1 MSLRDLLGL
10 AVASVAAHR
19 LRSVLT
25 TLGIVVGIAS
35 VILLTS
41 LGEGTRDYVLS
52 EFSQFGTHLLGV
64 SPGRVKTQ
72 GIPGAV
78 GGTTHLLTVEDAVAM
93 LRVPGVLKTV
103 PLSFGTAR
111 VVAGPRARSVFIYG
125 VTSDTIEVW
134 RYRVA
139 QGRFLPPGDPGR
151 AAPLAVLGP
160 KLKRELFGEAN
171 PLGER
176 IRIGEFRFLVIG
188 VLEPKGQFLG
198 FDIDD
203 AAYIPVASAK
213 SLFGRE
219 DLVEIDALFSPNV
232 PVERI
237 VAGVRGL
244 LVARHGGEEDFTIT
258 TQNEMLGVLD
268 RVLSIISLAVGGI
281 GAISLLVGA
290 IGILTMMWISVGER
304 TAEIGLARAVGASRG
319 QMLALF
325 LLESALLSAAG
336 GAVGLCAGIGIG
348 RLLASLVP
356 GLPFRTPPLY
366 VVAAMAVSLAVGL
379 LSGVLPAR
387 RAASLDPI
395 EALRAE

>member
-1 MSLRDLLGL
+1 MSIRDLFRL
-10 AVASVAAHR
+10 AFASVAAHR

-25 TLGIVVGIAS
+25 ILGIVVGIAS

-41 LGEGTRDYVLS
+41 LGEGTRRYVLA
-52 EFSQFGTHLLGV
+52 EFSQFGTHLLSV
-64 SPGRVKTQ
+64 TPGRVKTQ

-78 GGTTHLLTVEDAVAM
+78 GGTTHMLRVEDAEAIA
-93 LRVPGVLKTV
+93 RVPGVVKTV
-103 PLSFGTAR
+103 PVSFGSAR
-111 VVAGPRARSVFIYG
+111 VVAGMRARSVFVYG
-125 VTSDTIEVW
+125 VTSDATEVW
-134 RYRVA
+134 RYEVA
-139 QGRFLPPGDPGR
+139 QGRFLPPGDPSR

-160 KLKRELFGEAN
+160 KLKRELFGEASA
-171 PLGER
+171 LGER
-176 IRIGEFRFLVIG
+176 IRIGSFRFLVIG

-219 DLVEIDALFSPNV
+219 DLVSIDTLFSPNL
-232 PVERI
+232 PPERI
-237 VAGVRGL
+237 VEGIRRL
-244 LVARHGGEEDFTIT
+244 LLARHGGEEDFTIT

-268 RVLSIISLAVGGI
+268 RVLSMVSFAIGGI

-325 LLESALLSAAG
+325 LLEAAILSGAG
-336 GAVGLCAGIGIG
+336 GALGLAVGIGAGKLIAAF
-348 RLLASLVP
+348 LP
-356 GLPFRTPPLY
+356 GVPFRTPPAF
-366 VVAAMAVSLAVGL
+366 VALAILVSLAVGL

>member
-1 MSLRDLLGL
+1 MAPGDLLRL
-10 AVASVAAHR
+10 AVAAVTAHR
-19 LRSVLT
+19 LRSALT

-41 LGEGTRDYVLS
+41 LGEGTRRYVLS
-52 EFSQFGTHLLGV
+52 EFSQFGTHLLAV

-78 GGTTHLLTVEDAVAM
+78 GGTTHLLTVEDAEAM
-93 LRVPGVLKTV
+93 RRVPGVVKTV
-103 PLSFGTAR
+103 PVSFGTAR
-111 VVAGPRARSVFIYG
+111 VVAGERARSVVIYG
-125 VTSDTIEVW
+125 VTADATDVW

-139 QGRFLPPGDPGR
+139 QGRFLPEGDPRQG
-151 AAPLAVLGP
+151 APLAVLGP
-160 KLKRELFGEAN
+160 KLKRELFGESN

-219 DLVEIDALFSPNV
+219 DLVEIDALFSPNL
-232 PVERI
+232 PAERI
-237 VAGVRGL
+237 IEGIRQL
-244 LVARHGGEEDFTIT
+244 LVSRHGGEEDFTIT

-304 TAEIGLARAVGASRG
+304 TGEIGLARAVGASRG
-319 QMLALF
+319 QILGLF
-325 LLESALLSAAG
+325 LVEAALLSAAG
-336 GAVGLCAGIGIG
+336 GVAGLCAGIGIG
-348 RLLASLVP
+348 KLLASLVP

-395 EALRAE
+395 ESLRAE

>member
-1 MSLRDLLGL
+1 MSPGDLLRL

-19 LRSVLT
+19 LRSLLT

-41 LGEGTRDYVLS
+41 LGEGTRRYVLS
-52 EFSQFGTHLLGV
+52 EFSQFGTHLLAV

-78 GGTTHLLTVEDAVAM
+78 GGTTHLLTVEDAGAM

-103 PLSFGTAR
+103 PVSFGTAR
-111 VVAGPRARSVFIYG
+111 VVAGERARSVFIYG
-125 VTSDTIEVW
+125 VTSDAIEVW

-139 QGRFLPPGDPGR
+139 QGRFLPPGDPRRG
-151 AAPLAVLGP
+151 APLAVLGP

-176 IRIGEFRFLVIG
+176 IRIGSFRFLVIG

-203 AAYIPVASAK
+203 AAYIPVASAQQ
-213 SLFGRE
+213 LFNRV
-219 DLVEIDALFSPNV
+219 DLLEIDTLFSENLP
-232 PVERI
+232 PEQIVE
-237 VAGVRGL
+237 GVRRL
-244 LVARHGGEEDFTIT
+244 LISRHGGEEDFTIT

-268 RVLSIISLAVGGI
+268 RVLSIVSFAIGGI

-304 TAEIGLARAVGASRG
+304 TPEIGLARAIGASRR

-325 LLESALLSAAG
+325 LIEAALLSLVGGIAG
-336 GAVGLCAGIGIG
+336 LAAGIGIG
-348 RLLASLVP
+348 HLLSALLP
-356 GLPFRTPPLY
+356 GLPFRTPPLF
-366 VVAAMAVSLAVGL
+366 VVLAMIVSLAVGL

-387 RAASLDPI
+387 RAATLDPI

>member
-1 MSLRDLLGL
+1 MSIRDLFRL
-10 AVASVAAHR
+10 ALASVAAHR

-41 LGEGTRDYVLS
+41 LGEGTRRYVLS
-52 EFSQFGTHLLGV
+52 EFSQFGTHLLAV
-64 SPGRVKTQ
+64 TPGRVKTQ

-78 GGTTHLLTVEDAVAM
+78 GGTTHMLTVEDAAAM
-93 LRVPGVLKTV
+93 LRVPGVVKTV
-103 PLSFGTAR
+103 PVSFGSAR
-111 VVAGPRARSVFIYG
+111 VVAAMRARSVFVYG
-125 VTSDTIEVW
+125 VTSDAIDVW

-139 QGRFLPPGDPGR
+139 QGRFLPPGDPSR
-151 AAPLAVLGP
+151 SAPLAVLGP
-160 KLKRELFGEAN
+160 KLKRELFGEASA
-171 PLGER
+171 LGER
-176 IRIGEFRFLVIG
+176 IRIGGFRFLVIG

-219 DLVEIDALFSPNV
+219 DLLEIDTLFSPNL
-232 PVERI
+232 PPER
-237 VAGVRGL
+237 VVDGVKKAL
-244 LVARHGGEEDFTIT
+244 IARHGGEEDFTVT

-268 RVLSIISLAVGGI
+268 RVLKIVSFAVAGI

-319 QMLALF
+319 QLLALF
-325 LLESALLSAAG
+325 LFEAALLSGAG
-336 GAVGLCAGIGIG
+336 GLAGLAAGIGIG
-348 RLLASLVP
+348 RLLTSLLP
-356 GLPFRTPPLY
+356 GLPLRTPPLF
-366 VVAAMAVSLAVGL
+366 VAAAIVVSLVVGL

-395 EALRAE
+395 EALRTE

>member
-1 MSLRDLLGL
+1 MSFGDLFRL
-10 AVASVAAHR
+10 AAASLAAHR
-19 LRSVLT
+19 LRSMLT
-25 TLGIVVGIAS
+25 MLGIVVGIAS

-41 LGEGTRDYVLS
+41 LGEGTRRYVLS
-52 EFSQFGTHLLGV
+52 EFSQFGTHLLSV
-64 SPGRVKTQ
+64 TPGRVKTQ
-72 GIPGAV
+72 GLPGAA
-78 GGTTHLLTVEDAVAM
+78 GGTTHMLTVEDAEAL
-93 LRVPGVLKTV
+93 LRLPGIVKTV
-103 PLSFGTAR
+103 PVLFGSAR
-111 VVAGPRARSVFIYG
+111 VVGGERARSVFIYG
-125 VTSDTIEVW
+125 VTSDATEVW

-139 QGRFLPPGDPGR
+139 QGRFLPPGDPRRG
-151 AAPLAVLGP
+151 APLAVLGP

-176 IRIGEFRFLVIG
+176 IRIGSFRFLVIG

-203 AAYIPVASAK
+203 AAYVPVASAG

-219 DLVEIDALFSPNV
+219 DLVSIDTLFSANL

-237 VAGVRGL
+237 VEGVRGVL
-244 LVARHGGEEDFTIT
+244 LARHGGEEDFTIT

-268 RVLSIISLAVGGI
+268 RVLSIISFAVAGI

-304 TAEIGLARAVGASRG
+304 TEEIGLARAIGASRR

-325 LLESALLSAAG
+325 LLEAALLSGAG
-336 GAVGLCAGIGIG
+336 GLTGLAVGMGIG
-348 RLLASLVP
+348 RLLSALLP
-356 GLPFRTPPLY
+356 GLPFETPPLF
-366 VVAAMAVSLAVGL
+366 VLLAMAVSLAVGL

>member
-1 MSLRDLLGL
+1 MSLRDLVRL
-10 AVASVAAHR
+10 AVASVFAHR
-19 LRSVLT
+19 LRSTLT
-25 TLGIVVGIAS
+25 ALGIVVGIAS

-41 LGEGTRDYVLS
+41 LGEGTRRYVLS
-52 EFSQFGTHLLGV
+52 EFSQFGTNLLGIT
-64 SPGRVKTQ
+64 PGRVKTQ

-78 GGTTHLLTVEDAVAM
+78 GGTTHLLTVEDAEAI
-93 LRVPGVLKTV
+93 LRVPGIVRTV
-103 PLSFGTAR
+103 PVSLGTAR
-111 VVAGPRARSVFIYG
+111 VTAGVRARNVFIYG
-125 VTSDTIEVW
+125 VTSDATEVW

-139 QGRFLPPGDPGR
+139 QGRFLPAGDPRRG
-151 AAPLAVLGP
+151 APLSVLGP
-160 KLKRELFGEAN
+160 KLKRELFGESN
-171 PLGER
+171 PLGAR

-219 DLVEIDALFSPNV
+219 DLVEVDALFSPNV

-237 VAGVRGL
+237 VDGVRRVL
-244 LVARHGGEEDFTIT
+244 TSRHGGEEDFTIT

-268 RVLSIISLAVGGI
+268 RVLSIVSFAIGGI

-304 TAEIGLARAVGASRG
+304 TEEIGLARAIGASRG
-319 QMLALF
+319 QLMALF
-325 LLESALLSAAG
+325 LIEASLLSGAG
-336 GAVGLCAGIGIG
+336 GVAGLAAGIGIG
-348 RLLASLVP
+348 RLLSALLP
-356 GLPFRTPPLY
+356 GLPFRTPPLF
-366 VVAAMAVSLAVGL
+366 VLLAIAVSLTVGL

-395 EALRAE
+395 EALRTE

>member
-1 MSLRDLLGL
+1 MSIGDLLRL
-10 AVASVAAHR
+10 AAASVAAHR
-19 LRSVLT
+19 LRSALT

-41 LGEGTRDYVLS
+41 LGEGTRRYVLS
-52 EFSQFGTHLLGV
+52 EFSQFGTHLLSV
-64 SPGRVKTQ
+64 APGRVKTQ
-72 GIPGAV
+72 GLPGAA
-78 GGTTHLLTVEDAVAM
+78 GGTTHLLTVEDAEAM

-103 PLSFGTAR
+103 PVSFGSAR
-111 VVAGPRARSVFIYG
+111 VVAGERARNVFIYG
-125 VTSDTIEVW
+125 VTSDATEVW

-139 QGRFLPPGDPGR
+139 QGRFLPASDPSR
-151 AAPLAVLGP
+151 SAPLAVLGP
-160 KLKRELFGEAN
+160 KLKRELFGEGN

-176 IRIGEFRFLVIG
+176 IRIGSFRFLVIG

-219 DLVEIDALFSPNV
+219 DLVSIDTLFSANLPA
-232 PVERI
+232 ERI
-237 VAGVRGL
+237 VEGVRRL
-244 LVARHGGEEDFTIT
+244 LLSRHGGEEDFTIT

-268 RVLSIISLAVGGI
+268 RVLKIVSFAVGGI

-304 TAEIGLARAVGASRG
+304 TAEIGLARAIGASRR

-325 LLESALLSAAG
+325 LLEAALLSGAG
-336 GAVGLCAGIGIG
+336 GLAGLAAGIGIG
-348 RLLASLVP
+348 KLITAFLP
-356 GLPFRTPPLY
+356 GLPFRTPPLF
-366 VVAAMAVSLAVGL
+366 VFAALAVSLVVGL

-395 EALRAE
+395 EALRAD

>member
-1 MSLRDLLGL
+1 MSLRDLLRL
-10 AVASVAAHR
+10 AVASVSAHR
-19 LRSVLT
+19 LRSTLT
-25 TLGIVVGIAS
+25 ALGVVVGITS

-41 LGEGTRDYVLS
+41 LGEGTRRYVLS
-52 EFSQFGTHLLGV
+52 EFSQFGTNLLAV

-78 GGTTHLLTVEDAVAM
+78 GGTTHLLTVEDAEAM
-93 LRVPGVLKTV
+93 LRVPGVVKTV
-103 PLSFGTAR
+103 PVSFGTAR
-111 VVAGPRARSVFIYG
+111 VTARERGRSVFIYG
-125 VTSDTIEVW
+125 VTSDATEVW

-139 QGRFLPPGDPGR
+139 QGRFLPAGDPRRG
-151 AAPLAVLGP
+151 APLAVLGP
-160 KLKRELFGEAN
+160 KLERELFGEAN

-176 IRIGEFRFLVIG
+176 IRIGGFRFLVIG

-203 AAYIPVASAK
+203 AAYIPVASAQQ
-213 SLFGRE
+213 LFDRQ
-219 DLVEIDALFSPNV
+219 DLLEIDTLFSSNV
-232 PVERI
+232 PVDRI
-237 VAGVRGL
+237 VDGIRQL
-244 LVARHGGEEDFTIT
+244 LMARHGGEEDFTIT

-268 RVLSIISLAVGGI
+268 RVLSIVSFAIGGI

-304 TAEIGLARAVGASRG
+304 TEEIGLARAVGASRG

-325 LLESALLSAAG
+325 LIEAALLSGAG
-336 GAVGLCAGIGIG
+336 GVVGLAAGIGIG
-348 RLLASLVP
+348 RLLSAFLP
-356 GLPFRTPPLY
+356 GLPFRTPPLF
-366 VVAAMAVSLAVGL
+366 VLLAIAISLAVGL

-395 EALRAE
+395 EALRAD

>member
-1 MSLRDLLGL
+1 MSPGDLLRL

-41 LGEGTRDYVLS
+41 LGEGTRRYVLS
-52 EFSQFGTHLLGV
+52 EFSQFGTHLLAV

-78 GGTTHLLTVEDAVAM
+78 GGTTHLLTVEDAGAM

-103 PLSFGTAR
+103 PVSFGSAR
-111 VVAGPRARSVFIYG
+111 VVAGERARSVFIYG
-125 VTSDTIEVW
+125 VTEGATEVW

-151 AAPLAVLGP
+151 GAPLAVLGP

-176 IRIGEFRFLVIG
+176 IRIGSFRFLVIG

-203 AAYIPVASAK
+203 AAYIPVASAQQ
-213 SLFGRE
+213 LFNRV
-219 DLVEIDALFSPNV
+219 DLLEIDTLFSENLAPEKI
-232 PVERI
+232 VE
-237 VAGVRGL
+237 GVRRL
-244 LVARHGGEEDFTIT
+244 LIARHGGEEDFTIT

-268 RVLSIISLAVGGI
+268 RVLSIVSFAIGGI

-304 TAEIGLARAVGASRG
+304 TEEIGLARAIGASRR

-325 LLESALLSAAG
+325 LIEAALLSLAG
-336 GAVGLCAGIGIG
+336 GIAGLAAGIGIG
-348 RLLASLVP
+348 RLLSALLP
-356 GLPFRTPPLY
+356 GLPFRTPPLF
-366 VVAAMAVSLAVGL
+366 VVLAMIVSLAVGL
-379 LSGVLPAR
+379 VSGVLPAR

>member
-1 MSLRDLLGL
+1 MSFRDFLRL
-10 AVASVAAHR
+10 AVASVSAHR
-19 LRSVLT
+19 LRSILT

-41 LGEGTRDYVLS
+41 LGEGTRRYVLS
-52 EFSQFGTHLLGV
+52 EFSQFGTNLLAV

-78 GGTTHLLTVEDAVAM
+78 GGTTHLLTVEDAGAM
-93 LRVPGVLKTV
+93 LRVPGVVKTV
-103 PLSFGTAR
+103 PVSFGTAR
-111 VVAGPRARSVFIYG
+111 VAAGERARSVFIYG
-125 VTSDTIEVW
+125 VTSDATEVW

-139 QGRFLPPGDPGR
+139 QGRFLPSGDPRRG
-151 AAPLAVLGP
+151 APLAVLGP
-160 KLKRELFGEAN
+160 KLERELFGETN

-176 IRIGEFRFLVIG
+176 IRIGGFRFLVVG

-203 AAYIPVASAK
+203 AAYIPVASAQQ
-213 SLFGRE
+213 LFDRE
-219 DLVEIDALFSPNV
+219 DLLEIDTLFSPNV

-237 VAGVRGL
+237 VQGVRQL
-244 LVARHGGEEDFTIT
+244 LMARHGGEEDFTIT

-268 RVLSIISLAVGGI
+268 RVLSIVSFAIGGI

-304 TAEIGLARAVGASRG
+304 TEEIGLARAVGASRR
-319 QMLALF
+319 QMLGLF
-325 LLESALLSAAG
+325 LIEAALLSGAG
-336 GAVGLCAGIGIG
+336 GAAGLAAGMGIG
-348 RLLASLVP
+348 RLLSAFFP
-356 GLPFRTPPLY
+356 GLPFRTPPLF
-366 VVAAMAVSLAVGL
+366 VLLAMAVSLVVGL

-387 RAASLDPI
+387 RAAGLDPI

>member
-1 MSLRDLLGL
+1 MTLRDLLRL
-10 AVASVAAHR
+10 AVAAVTAHR
-19 LRSVLT
+19 LRSALT

-41 LGEGTRDYVLS
+41 LGEGTRQYVLS
-52 EFSQFGTHLLGV
+52 EFTQFGTHLLSV
-64 SPGRVKTQ
+64 NPGRVKTQ
-72 GIPGAV
+72 GLPGAV
-78 GGTTHLLTVEDAVAM
+78 GGTTHLLTIDDAEAM
-93 LRVPGVLKTV
+93 LRVPGVVKTV
-103 PLSFGTAR
+103 PVSFGTAR
-111 VVAGPRARSVFIYG
+111 VVAGERARSVVVYG
-125 VTSDTIEVW
+125 VTADATDVW
-134 RYRVA
+134 RYHVA
-139 QGRFLPPGDPGR
+139 QGRFLPEGDPRQG
-151 AAPLAVLGP
+151 APLAVLGP
-160 KLKRELFGEAN
+160 KLKRELFGEATA
-171 PLGER
+171 LGGR
-176 IRIGEFRFLVIG
+176 IRIGGFRFLVIG

-203 AAYIPVASAK
+203 AAYIPVATAQR
-213 SLFGRE
+213 LFGRE
-219 DLVEIDALFSPNV
+219 DLVSVDVLFSPNL
-232 PVERI
+232 PPERI
-237 VAGVRGL
+237 VDGIRRL
-244 LVARHGGEEDFTIT
+244 LVSRHAGEEDFTIT

-268 RVLSIISLAVGGI
+268 RVLSIVSLAVGGI

-319 QMLALF
+319 QLMALF
-325 LLESALLSAAG
+325 LVEAALLSAAG
-336 GAVGLCAGIGIG
+336 GVAGLCAGIGIG
-348 RLLASLVP
+348 KLLASLVP

>member
-1 MSLRDLLGL
+1 MSLRDLFRL

-19 LRSVLT
+19 LRSALT

-41 LGEGTRDYVLS
+41 LGEGTRSYVLA
-52 EFSQFGTHLLGV
+52 EFSQFGTHLLSV
-64 SPGRVKTQ
+64 TPGRVKTQ

-78 GGTTHLLTVEDAVAM
+78 GGTTHLVTVEDAGAM

-103 PLSFGTAR
+103 PVSFGTAR
-111 VVAGPRARSVFIYG
+111 VVARERARSVFVYG
-125 VTSDTIEVW
+125 VTSDATEVW

-139 QGRFLPPGDPGR
+139 QGRFLPPGDPSRGT
-151 AAPLAVLGP
+151 PLAVLGP
-160 KLKRELFGEAN
+160 KLNRELFGEAN

-176 IRIGEFRFLVIG
+176 IRIGGFRFLVIG

-203 AAYIPVASAK
+203 AAYIPVASAR

-219 DLVEIDALFSPNV
+219 DLVSIDTLFSPNL
-232 PVERI
+232 PVDRI
-237 VAGVRGL
+237 VEGVRQL
-244 LVARHGGEEDFTIT
+244 LMARHGGEEDFTIT

-268 RVLSIISLAVGGI
+268 RVLSIVSFAIGGI

-304 TAEIGLARAVGASRG
+304 TAEIGLARAIGASRR

-325 LLESALLSAAG
+325 LLEAALLSVAG
-336 GAVGLCAGIGIG
+336 GLAGLAAGIGIG
-348 RLLASLVP
+348 RLFSAFLP
-356 GLPFRTPPLY
+356 GLPFRTPPLF
-366 VVAAMAVSLAVGL
+366 VVLAMAVSLVVGL
-379 LSGVLPAR
+379 LAGVLPAR

>member
-1 MSLRDLLGL
+1 MSLRDLFRL

-19 LRSVLT
+19 LRSALT
-25 TLGIVVGIAS
+25 TVGIVVGIAS

-41 LGEGTRDYVLS
+41 LGEGTRSYVLA
-52 EFSQFGTHLLGV
+52 EFSQFGTHLLSV
-64 SPGRVKTQ
+64 TPGRVRTQ

-78 GGTTHLLTVEDAVAM
+78 GGTTHLLTVEDAGAM

-103 PLSFGTAR
+103 PVSFGTAR
-111 VVAGPRARSVFIYG
+111 VVARERARSVFVYG
-125 VTSDTIEVW
+125 VTSDATEVW

-139 QGRFLPPGDPGR
+139 QGRFLPSGDASRG
-151 AAPLAVLGP
+151 APLAVLGP
-160 KLKRELFGEAN
+160 KLNRELFGEAN

-176 IRIGEFRFLVIG
+176 IRIGGFRFLVIG

-203 AAYIPVASAK
+203 AAYIPVASAR

-219 DLVEIDALFSPNV
+219 DLVSIDTLFSPNL
-232 PVERI
+232 PVDRI
-237 VAGVRGL
+237 VEGVKQL
-244 LVARHGGEEDFTIT
+244 LMARHGGEEDFTIT

-268 RVLSIISLAVGGI
+268 RVLSIVSFAIGGI

-304 TAEIGLARAVGASRG
+304 TAEIGLARAIGASRR

-325 LLESALLSAAG
+325 LLEAALLSVAG
-336 GAVGLCAGIGIG
+336 GLAGLAAGIGIG
-348 RLLASLVP
+348 RLLSAFLP
-356 GLPFRTPPLY
+356 GLPFRTPPLF
-366 VVAAMAVSLAVGL
+366 VILAMAVSLAVGL

>member
-1 MSLRDLLGL
+1 MPLADLLRL
-10 AVASVAAHR
+10 ALAAVTAHR
-19 LRSVLT
+19 LRSALT

-41 LGEGTRDYVLS
+41 LGEGTRRYVLS
-52 EFSQFGTHLLGV
+52 EFSQFGTHLLSV
-64 SPGRVKTQ
+64 NPGRVKTQ

-78 GGTTHLLTVEDAVAM
+78 GGTTHLLTVDDAEAM
-93 LRVPGVLKTV
+93 RRVPGVVKTV
-103 PLSFGTAR
+103 PVSFGTAR
-111 VVAGPRARSVFIYG
+111 VVAGERARSVVVYG
-125 VTSDTIEVW
+125 VTADATDVW
-134 RYRVA
+134 LYRVA
-139 QGRFLPPGDPGR
+139 QGRFLPEGDPRQG
-151 AAPLAVLGP
+151 APLAVLGP
-160 KLKRELFGEAN
+160 KLKRELFGESN

-176 IRIGEFRFLVIG
+176 IRVGEFRFLVIG

-198 FDIDD
+198 FDLDD
-203 AAYIPVASAK
+203 AAYIPVATAQR
-213 SLFGRE
+213 LFGRE
-219 DLVEIDALFSPNV
+219 DLVSVDVLFSPHL
-232 PVERI
+232 PPERI
-237 VAGVRGL
+237 VEGVRRL

-268 RVLSIISLAVGGI
+268 RVLSIVSLAVGGI

-304 TAEIGLARAVGASRG
+304 TGEIGLARAVGASRG
-319 QMLALF
+319 QILGLF
-325 LLESALLSAAG
+325 LVEAALLSAAG
-336 GAVGLCAGIGIG
+336 GVAGLCAGIGIG
-348 RLLASLVP
+348 KLLASLVP

-395 EALRAE
+395 ESLRAE

>member
-1 MSLRDLLGL
+1 MSLRDLLRL
-10 AVASVAAHR
+10 AVASVSAHR
-19 LRSVLT
+19 LRSTLT
-25 TLGIVVGIAS
+25 ALGVVVGITS

-41 LGEGTRDYVLS
+41 LGEGTRRYVLS
-52 EFSQFGTHLLGV
+52 EFSQFGTNLLAV

-78 GGTTHLLTVEDAVAM
+78 GGTTHLLTVEDAEAM
-93 LRVPGVLKTV
+93 LRVPGVVKTV
-103 PLSFGTAR
+103 PVSFGTAR
-111 VVAGPRARSVFIYG
+111 VTARERGRSVFIYG
-125 VTSDTIEVW
+125 VTSDATEVW

-139 QGRFLPPGDPGR
+139 QGRFLPAGDPRRGG
-151 AAPLAVLGP
+151 PLAVLGP
-160 KLKRELFGEAN
+160 KLERELFGEAN

-176 IRIGEFRFLVIG
+176 IRIGGFRFLVIG

-203 AAYIPVASAK
+203 AAYIPVASAQQ
-213 SLFGRE
+213 LFDRQ
-219 DLVEIDALFSPNV
+219 DLLEIDTLFSSNV
-232 PVERI
+232 PVDRI
-237 VAGVRGL
+237 VDGIRQL
-244 LVARHGGEEDFTIT
+244 LMARHGGEEDFTIT

-268 RVLSIISLAVGGI
+268 RVLSIVSFAIGGI

-304 TAEIGLARAVGASRG
+304 TEEIGLARAVGASRG

-325 LLESALLSAAG
+325 LIEAALLSGAG
-336 GAVGLCAGIGIG
+336 GVVGLAAGIGIG
-348 RLLASLVP
+348 RLLSAFLP
-356 GLPFRTPPLY
+356 GLPFRTPPLF
-366 VVAAMAVSLAVGL
+366 VLLAIAISLAVGL

-395 EALRAE
+395 EALRAD

>member
-1 MSLRDLLGL
+1 MSIRDLFRL
-10 AVASVAAHR
+10 ALASVAAHR

-41 LGEGTRDYVLS
+41 LGEGTRSYVLS
-52 EFSQFGTHLLGV
+52 EFSQFGTHLLAV
-64 SPGRVKTQ
+64 TPGRTKTQ

-78 GGTTHLLTVEDAVAM
+78 GGTTHMLTIEDAEAM
-93 LRVPGVLKTV
+93 LRVPGVVKTV
-103 PLSFGTAR
+103 PVSFGSAR
-111 VVAGPRARSVFIYG
+111 VVAGMRARSVFVYG
-125 VTSDTIEVW
+125 VTSDAVDVW

-151 AAPLAVLGP
+151 SAPLAVLGP
-160 KLKRELFGEAN
+160 KLKRELFGEASA
-171 PLGER
+171 LGER
-176 IRIGEFRFLVIG
+176 IRIGGFRFLVIG

-219 DLVEIDALFSPNV
+219 DLLEIDTLFSPNL
-232 PVERI
+232 PPERI
-237 VAGVRGL
+237 VDGVRKAL
-244 LVARHGGEEDFTIT
+244 IARHGGEEDFTVT

-268 RVLSIISLAVGGI
+268 RVLSIVSFAVAGI

-304 TAEIGLARAVGASRG
+304 TAEIGLARAIGASRG
-319 QMLALF
+319 QLLSLF
-325 LLESALLSAAG
+325 LFEAALLSGAG
-336 GAVGLCAGIGIG
+336 GLAGLVAGIGIG
-348 RLLASLVP
+348 KLLATLLP
-356 GLPFRTPPLY
+356 GLPLRTPPLF
-366 VVAAMAVSLAVGL
+366 VAAAIVVSLVVGL

>member
-1 MSLRDLLGL
+1 MSFGDLFRL
-10 AVASVAAHR
+10 AAASLAAHR
-19 LRSVLT
+19 LRSMLT
-25 TLGIVVGIAS
+25 MLGIVVGIAS

-41 LGEGTRDYVLS
+41 LGEGTRRYVLS
-52 EFSQFGTHLLGV
+52 EFSQFGTHLLSV
-64 SPGRVKTQ
+64 TPGRVKTQ
-72 GIPGAV
+72 GLPGAA
-78 GGTTHLLTVEDAVAM
+78 GGTTHMLTVEDAEAL
-93 LRVPGVLKTV
+93 LRLPGIVKTV
-103 PLSFGTAR
+103 PVLFGSAR
-111 VVAGPRARSVFIYG
+111 VVGGERARSVFIYG
-125 VTSDTIEVW
+125 VTSDATEVW

-139 QGRFLPPGDPGR
+139 QGRFLPPGDPRRG
-151 AAPLAVLGP
+151 APLAVLGP

-176 IRIGEFRFLVIG
+176 IRVGSFRFLVIG

-203 AAYIPVASAK
+203 AAYVPVASAG

-219 DLVEIDALFSPNV
+219 DLVSIDTLFSANL

-237 VAGVRGL
+237 VEGVRGVL
-244 LVARHGGEEDFTIT
+244 LARHGGEEDFTIT

-268 RVLSIISLAVGGI
+268 RVLSIISFAVAGI

-304 TAEIGLARAVGASRG
+304 TEEIGLARAIGASRR

-325 LLESALLSAAG
+325 LLEAALLSGAG
-336 GAVGLCAGIGIG
+336 GLTGLAVGMGIG
-348 RLLASLVP
+348 RLLSALLP
-356 GLPFRTPPLY
+356 GLPFETPPLF
-366 VVAAMAVSLAVGL
+366 VLLAMAVSLAVGL